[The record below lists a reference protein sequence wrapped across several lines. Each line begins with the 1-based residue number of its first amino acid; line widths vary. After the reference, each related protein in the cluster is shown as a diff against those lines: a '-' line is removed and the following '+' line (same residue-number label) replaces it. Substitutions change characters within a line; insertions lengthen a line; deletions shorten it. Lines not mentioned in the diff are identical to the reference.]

1 MFINANGGIY
11 NSDHIHY
18 IDYSL
23 YVKSGIISIHFKG
36 GRVVN
41 VKTPESTNIIMTLC
55 PNALEGHEAKY
66 YKNAWMIHNL
76 IGHPLMQ
83 LCSMLHLTS
92 LGIKIHDATI
102 PQPK

>member
-1 MFINANGGIY
+1 
-11 NSDHIHY
+11 
-18 IDYSL
+18 
-23 YVKSGIISIHFKG
+23 
-36 GRVVN
+36 
-41 VKTPESTNIIMTLC
+41 MTLC